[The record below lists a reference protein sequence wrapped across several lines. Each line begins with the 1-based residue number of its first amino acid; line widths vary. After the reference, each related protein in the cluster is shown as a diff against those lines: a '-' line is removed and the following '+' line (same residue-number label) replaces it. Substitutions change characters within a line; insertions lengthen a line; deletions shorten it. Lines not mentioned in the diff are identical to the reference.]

1 MTDLFCV
8 ITQSSDREH
17 GNVYEDVRYI
27 SLNLDS
33 AREFYNRIDSTYFNI
48 RFVKPLNKLLVQTKT
63 DESYQTDGLINENL
77 VEKADIDDDPTLGEE
92 SYKINPIKGDFHFL
106 RGPQG
111 NFFSITL
118 DDIKQ

>member
-1 MTDLFCV
+1 MTELFCV

-17 GNVYEDVRYI
+17 GDVYEDVLYI

-33 AREFYNRIDSTYFNI
+33 AREFYNQIDCTHFNI

-77 VEKADIDDDPTLGEE
+77 VEKADIDDDPQFKEE
-92 SYKINPIKGDFHFL
+92 KEKIIP
-106 RGPQG
+106 
-111 NFFSITL
+111 T
-118 DDIKQ
+118 